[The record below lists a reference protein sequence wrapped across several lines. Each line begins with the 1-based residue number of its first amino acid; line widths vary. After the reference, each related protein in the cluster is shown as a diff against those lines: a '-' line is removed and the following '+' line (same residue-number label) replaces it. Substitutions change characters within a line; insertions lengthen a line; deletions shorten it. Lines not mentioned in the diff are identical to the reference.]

1 MRQISL
7 LIKPASSLCNM
18 RCSYCFYKDEA
29 DLREQ
34 SSMGIM
40 NNETI
45 ENLVKK
51 VLALDV
57 MQVNFCFQGGE
68 PTLAKID
75 YFHYFI
81 DCVNK
86 YNNGKNI
93 TYAIQTNGL
102 ALNDSWFNLFKK
114 HHFLVGISLDG
125 FIENHDKNRCD
136 ILNKGTFNTILKNI
150 KRIEEWEIDYNI
162 LTVLT
167 SQLSKNP
174 RELFEFYVKYQFKYI
189 QLIPCL
195 PSLDTKNPIDQYAL
209 QPTDFA
215 NFYKTFFDCW
225 YSEYQK
231 GNYISVTLFD
241 QLIPMFLGV
250 PPTLCGMLGK
260 CHMQIVVEGDG
271 SVYPCDFYALD
282 QYCCGNITENSIDE
296 IVYHEKAIKFVNEK
310 QELLDVCK
318 KCKYYKMCYGY
329 CKRVNVCLKNND
341 YCGYQEFL
349 DYAYQRLVGIA
360 MKLRSK

>member
-150 KRIEEWEIDYNI
+150 KRIDFLPFHRLGREKYLAMNLKYPYEDKQDMDKNECDKLYKSFTEKYN
-162 LTVLT
+162 
-167 SQLSKNP
+167 
-174 RELFEFYVKYQFKYI
+174 
-189 QLIPCL
+189 
-195 PSLDTKNPIDQYAL
+195 
-209 QPTDFA
+209 
-215 NFYKTFFDCW
+215 KT
-225 YSEYQK
+225 QK
-231 GNYISVTLFD
+231 ED
-241 QLIPMFLGV
+241 
-250 PPTLCGMLGK
+250 
-260 CHMQIVVEGDG
+260 
-271 SVYPCDFYALD
+271 
-282 QYCCGNITENSIDE
+282 
-296 IVYHEKAIKFVNEK
+296 
-310 QELLDVCK
+310 
-318 KCKYYKMCYGY
+318 
-329 CKRVNVCLKNND
+329 
-341 YCGYQEFL
+341 
-349 DYAYQRLVGIA
+349 
-360 MKLRSK
+360 